1 MPTRTDVTVSP
12 GAGLLAVA
20 AVRLAARSAVALLPV
35 PGPVPGSSTP
45 TAAGLPG
52 SLRGR
57 CRPGRQGN
65 SPDPGLP

>member
-35 PGPVPGSSTP
+35 PGSSTP

-57 CRPGRQGN
+57 YRPGRQGN